1 MAIMDS
7 LFGIGR
13 SAILAEQAAMQVAGH
28 NIANAETPGY
38 TRQSVQLTAARA
50 EYSNGRLTFGTG
62 VAIGNVVSSRV
73 ALLSA
78 EVRSQN
84 TPASSLKTRAGLLGG
99 VATVL
104 GDSNTN
110 ALGGAI
116 DGFYNAWSDLS
127 SNPSAATSKTLVQQR
142 AQMLADTF
150 HTYASQLTEVGTQAS
165 NSLADSIRTAN
176 TLITQIAQINKA
188 IVPAEASGQQPN
200 DLRDQRDL
208 LIDQLSTFVPISVMD
223 RADGSNQIVIGS
235 VSIVDGGD
243 AKTLTLNNLIVSASS
258 FSGTG
263 MPLRSLGGQIG
274 ASLDF
279 LSTDLPGVQG
289 QLNAMASA
297 IITDVN
303 TVHQTGWST
312 AEVAGNWNPAAPP
325 TGSKVD
331 FFDSTAGNATA
342 SNINLSAAVAASA
355 SAIAS
360 GDTRNAVGNNTVALN
375 IAALRD
381 FSPSAAGNS
390 VSGAFRTLVSG
401 LAVKKN
407 SADDSATVYKTLSDQ
422 VTSRR
427 QSVTGVN
434 TDEELMKLIR
444 YQQAFVAAAKYMQ
457 TVSEMSQ
464 MLMSLKQ

>member
-7 LFGIGR
+7 LYGMGR
-13 SAILAEQAAMQVAGH
+13 SAILAQQAAMQVAGQ

-50 EYSNGRLTFGTG
+50 ESNNGRLTYGTG
-62 VAIGNVVSSRV
+62 VKIGNVVSARV
-73 ALLSA
+73 ELLNA

-99 VATVL
+99 AATVL

-116 DGFYNAWSDLS
+116 DGFYNAWGDLS

-142 AQMLADTF
+142 AQMLADMF
-150 HTYASQLTEVGTQAS
+150 HTYAGQLTEVGTQAS
-165 NSLADSIRTAN
+165 NSLADSLRTAN
-176 TLITQIAQINKA
+176 TLITQIAQINTL
-188 IVPAEASGQQPN
+188 IVPAASSGQQPN
-200 DLRDQRDL
+200 DLLDQRDQL
-208 LIDQLSTFVPISVMD
+208 MDQLSTFVPISVMNLP
-223 RADGSNQIVIGS
+223 DGGNQIVIGS
-235 VSIVDGGD
+235 VSVVNGGD
-243 AKTLTLNNLIVSASS
+243 AKTLTLNNLTVSAVPSA
-258 FSGTG
+258 GPG
-263 MPLRSLGGQIG
+263 VPLRSLGGQIG

-279 LSTDLPGVQG
+279 LSTDLPDVLGK
-289 QLNAMASA
+289 LNAIASA

-303 TVHQTGWST
+303 ALHQTGWST
-312 AEVAGNWNPAAPP
+312 AEVAGNWNPATPP

-360 GDTRNAVGNNTVALN
+360 GDIRNAVGNNTVALN

-381 FSPSAAGNS
+381 FSPSAVGNS

>member
-1 MAIMDS
+1 M
-7 LFGIGR
+7 
-13 SAILAEQAAMQVAGH
+13 
-28 NIANAETPGY
+28 
-38 TRQSVQLTAARA
+38 
-50 EYSNGRLTFGTG
+50 
-62 VAIGNVVSSRV
+62 
-73 ALLSA
+73 
-78 EVRSQN
+78 
-84 TPASSLKTRAGLLGG
+84 
-99 VATVL
+99 
-104 GDSNTN
+104 
-110 ALGGAI
+110 
-116 DGFYNAWSDLS
+116 
-127 SNPSAATSKTLVQQR
+127 
-142 AQMLADTF
+142 
-150 HTYASQLTEVGTQAS
+150 
-165 NSLADSIRTAN
+165 
-176 TLITQIAQINKA
+176 
-188 IVPAEASGQQPN
+188 
-200 DLRDQRDL
+200 
-208 LIDQLSTFVPISVMD
+208 
-223 RADGSNQIVIGS
+223 
-235 VSIVDGGD
+235 
-243 AKTLTLNNLIVSASS
+243 
-258 FSGTG
+258 
-263 MPLRSLGGQIG
+263 
-274 ASLDF
+274 
-279 LSTDLPGVQG
+279 STDLPDVLGK
-289 QLNAMASA
+289 LNAIASA

-303 TVHQTGWST
+303 ALHQTGWST
-312 AEVAGNWNPAAPP
+312 AEVAGNWNPATPP